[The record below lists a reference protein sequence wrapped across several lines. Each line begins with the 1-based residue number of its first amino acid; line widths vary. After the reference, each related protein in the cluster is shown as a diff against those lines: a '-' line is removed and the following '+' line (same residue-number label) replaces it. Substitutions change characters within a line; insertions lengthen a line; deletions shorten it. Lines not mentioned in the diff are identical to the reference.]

1 LKSVVLIGLPNVGKS
16 TIFSRLITSKVRI
29 SHYPGSALEV
39 KRGRLK
45 IEGEECEIIDIP
57 GVYSLFSNADNENVA
72 RNILIDEKPD
82 LVVQVSDAKNLKR
95 SFALTSLLA
104 ELNIPLVLILNM
116 VDEAA
121 QKGIK
126 VKRHK
131 LEELLGTAVIE
142 TIASEGVGITAL
154 ISALGKASSPSYPSR
169 LPASL
174 AGAVQ
179 GLVGLMADMP
189 KDSRKADEKW
199 EKRTLALF
207 SLAGDKETS
216 RWALQRSGVDDD
228 KAAHDL
234 IEEAGR
240 SFYRPLDQI
249 IARASDPWAEGLYAE
264 SVYFTP
270 VTSTPILN
278 RIGDLALT
286 PVAGSLILFI
296 MLATIYFIVGKF
308 AAGFLVDFLVKDFF
322 GGIVGPH
329 LKHAVELSSSAFIR
343 DITTGPYGLYTMALV
358 PAFGLVLPVIVVFFF
373 TFGFIEDS
381 GYFSRL
387 SILLDRLFRKI
398 GLNGK
403 AVLPIILGFS
413 CVSMATISTRVL
425 SSKRERFI
433 ATFLLSLGVP
443 CSAKLS
449 VILVI
454 MAQVSFTAFLV
465 VFGVV
470 FALTI
475 ASGFILNKLMPAETT
490 NFIMEIPP
498 IRIPS
503 LRNVITKTSY
513 RSLMFLREAVPLFIL
528 SALGLFI
535 AEKIGLLVLVEDL
548 AAPVVRGFLGLPP
561 QFVESLLLGFI
572 RGEAGFAMLKRM
584 MDAAVI
590 DHLQLVVAMIVSILF
605 IPCVTN
611 FMLIIKEQ
619 GPKKAFAIIISVTAC
634 AFLTGGIMN
643 YFLRWSHFTF

>member
-1 LKSVVLIGLPNVGKS
+1 
-16 TIFSRLITSKVRI
+16 
-29 SHYPGSALEV
+29 
-39 KRGRLK
+39 
-45 IEGEECEIIDIP
+45 
-57 GVYSLFSNADNENVA
+57 VA

-104 ELNIPLVLILNM
+104 ELNIPLVLVLNM

-189 KDSRKADEKW
+189 KNSRKADEKW

>member
-1 LKSVVLIGLPNVGKS
+1 LKRVVLIGLPNVGKS
-16 TIFSRLITSKVRI
+16 TIFARLINSNVRI

-39 KRGRLK
+39 KRGRVK

-57 GVYSLFSNADNENVA
+57 GVYSLFSSADNENVA

-82 LVVQVSDAKNLKR
+82 LVVQVSDTKNLKR

-104 ELNIPLVLILNM
+104 ELNIPLVLVLNM

-131 LEELLGTAVIE
+131 LEDMLGTAVIE
-142 TIASEGVGITAL
+142 TVASEGVGIAAV
-154 ISALGKASSPSYPSR
+154 ISALVKASSPSHPSR
-169 LPASL
+169 LPAIL
-174 AGAVQ
+174 ADAVQ

-189 KDSRKADEKW
+189 KDARKADEKW
-199 EKRTLALF
+199 EKRALALF

-216 RWALQRSGVDDD
+216 RWALQRSGLVDD

-270 VTSTPILN
+270 VTSTPVLN

-286 PVAGSLILFI
+286 PIAGSLILFI
-296 MLATIYFIVGKF
+296 LLTAIYFVVGKF

-322 GGIVGPH
+322 GDMVGPH
-329 LKHAVELSSSAFIR
+329 LNHVVAMIPFPFFR
-343 DITTGPYGLYTMALV
+343 DLLVGEYGLYAMALV
-358 PAFGLVLPVIVVFFF
+358 PAFGLVLPVIVVFYL

-403 AVLPIILGFS
+403 AVLPMILGFS
-413 CVSMATISTRVL
+413 CVTMATISTRVL
-425 SSKRERFI
+425 DSKRERFI
-433 ATFLLSLGVP
+433 AIFLLSLGIP

-449 VILVI
+449 LILVI
-454 MAQVSFTAFLV
+454 LAQVSFAAFLV

-470 FALTI
+470 FALTM
-475 ASGFILNKLMPAETT
+475 ATGFILNKLMPVATSH
-490 NFIMEIPP
+490 FIMEIPP

-503 LRNVITKTSY
+503 LRNVITKTYY
-513 RSLMFLREAVPLFIL
+513 RSLMFLR
-528 SALGLFI
+528 
-535 AEKIGLLVLVEDL
+535 
-548 AAPVVRGFLGLPP
+548 
-561 QFVESLLLGFI
+561 
-572 RGEAGFAMLKRM
+572 
-584 MDAAVI
+584 
-590 DHLQLVVAMIVSILF
+590 
-605 IPCVTN
+605 
-611 FMLIIKEQ
+611 
-619 GPKKAFAIIISVTAC
+619 
-634 AFLTGGIMN
+634 
-643 YFLRWSHFTF
+643 